1 VSARRSVRAAAVAGF
16 YALLALAALHAPIFN
31 AATHVPVDPAF
42 SVTDYYHFHW
52 NYWWIRHAL
61 ATPGLSI
68 YETDYVFAPFTSSLA
83 LHTLTPFWYPVWA
96 LVEPLATRVASSHAA
111 GSHAAGSHAAG
122 SSISMT
128 AVFFTAFV
136 LNGVVFYAFLRA
148 EGASAGWALAG
159 GALIQQL
166 PIMAN
171 SVGWTNVNLLGWF
184 WLPLLMLTWAQ
195 LVRTAAGAPRH
206 GWRAL
211 AWALLLGASVW
222 AMLLTDLQYP
232 LLGMSLFVPY
242 GLAALWRRPRALV
255 LRSFALLLVGA
266 AAALILLWFAGPL
279 PYLIG
284 YAGEGLSPTPAERAV
299 SIAFPDCFLVR
310 CERDVSLGA
319 LVLPGLLAALL
330 LDLTLRRIQPARLR
344 PRLLRRWLWLAL
356 VPVPLILSAG
366 AEVVIGGLAVP
377 LPYRLLHEAL
387 GGMFRYPERFAAP
400 AAIAAAAFIAL
411 TLTPLTR
418 GLDWR
423 VGRIGLPAA
432 ALLLVLAEARLFRPL
447 PLQPLPPAYAAHA
460 RMGEEP
466 WRYVIV
472 DVPTG
477 GSSGEGYVGE
487 PVYATAQFYGLTHG
501 KRMVNGHLSRVN
513 TWHYMYMRTSDPMMA
528 WLGGRRYLEPEA
540 VAAQMRERIPAW
552 PIGYFVL
559 HQRWIGREAPAL
571 VEIVGAF
578 NAWDDLLC
586 PPEVEADLIVYRTR
600 WHPAGCAAR
609 TPPHDA
615 AGSYRVD
622 LGADDDLRYLGH
634 GWHRAEDIFGTTLR
648 WAGAAVL
655 TAEPVDVPLEAFLYV
670 DVPPGAYRLT
680 LAAQAFHEPRQLV
693 VSINGTAL
701 GAPVQIEVGALETV
715 VFDVPAAAIGTGQ
728 HVTIAL
734 AYDAA
739 LRPVDLGMA
748 ADPRALS
755 VAVESLV
762 LEPLAP

>member
-1 VSARRSVRAAAVAGF
+1 MKGRYSARLAAVVGF
-16 YALLALAALHAPIFN
+16 YALLAFGALHAPIFH
-31 AATHVPVDPAF
+31 AATHLPVDPAF

-52 NYWWIRHAL
+52 NYWWIRHVL

-96 LVEPLATRVASSHAA
+96 LVEPLATRAASSI
-111 GSHAAGSHAAG
+111 G
-122 SSISMT
+122 MT
-128 AVFFTAFV
+128 AVFFAAFV
-136 LNGVVFYAFLRA
+136 LNGAVFYAFLRA
-148 EGASAGWALAG
+148 EGASAGWALVG

-171 SVGWTNVNLLGWF
+171 SVGWTNINLLGWF

-195 LVRTAAGAPRH
+195 LVRTAATAAPR
-206 GWRAL
+206 GRFARSL

-232 LLGMSLFVPY
+232 LLGAFLLIPY
-242 GLAALWRRPRALV
+242 GLAALWRRPRAVV
-255 LRSFALLLVGA
+255 LRSLALLLVGA
-266 AAALILLWFAGPL
+266 LIALGLLWFAGPL

-284 YAGEGLSPTPAERAV
+284 YTGEGLSPTPAERAV
-299 SIAFPDCFLVR
+299 TIAFPDCFLRR

-330 LDLTLRRIQPARLR
+330 LDLARRRNQPGQAR
-344 PRLLRRWLWLAL
+344 PCAPRRWLWLAL
-356 VPVPLILSAG
+356 VPAPLILSAG
-366 AEVVIGGLAVP
+366 AEVVIGGLTIP
-377 LPYRLLHEAL
+377 LPYRFLHEAL

-411 TLTPLTR
+411 TLTPRAR
-418 GLDWR
+418 GVGQR
-423 VGRIGLPAA
+423 IGRIGLPAA

-501 KRMVNGHLSRVN
+501 KRLVNGHISRVN

-528 WLGGRRYLEPEA
+528 WLGGRRYLESEA

-559 HQRWIGREAPAL
+559 HLRWIGREAPAL

-586 PPEVEADLIVYRTR
+586 PPEVEADLIIYRTR

-609 TPPHDA
+609 TPPRDPI
-615 AGSYRVD
+615 AGYRID
-622 LGADDDLRYLGH
+622 LGADDDVPYLGH

-655 TAEPVDVPLEAFLYV
+655 TAEPVDAPLEALLYV
-670 DVPPGAYRLT
+670 DVPPGAYRLA

-693 VSINGTAL
+693 VFVNGMAL
-701 GAPVQIEVGALETV
+701 GAPVQVEVSALET
-715 VFDVPAAAIGTGQ
+715 FAFEVPAAAIGTGQ

-739 LRPVDLGMA
+739 LRPVDLGIA
-748 ADPRALS
+748 GDPRALS